1 MSKVV
6 KVIGVIAILIFV
18 PKVVQKVMF
27 RENVDQLMAAATAKA
42 NQDLPKKIDNVTT
55 ATKVEYDAGSKIYR
69 INYTMDR
76 GFSIDPGKVDFFKS
90 TAISQICGGSMKI
103 ILEKKVTI
111 EYLYT
116 YNPDGGADQTMRI
129 AVPPNSCA

>member
-18 PKVVQKVMF
+18 PKIVQKVMF
-27 RENVDQLMAAATAKA
+27 RENVDQLMIAATAKA
-42 NQDLPKKIDNVTT
+42 NQELPKKIDNVTT
-55 ATKVEYDAGSKIYR
+55 ATKVEYDPGSKTYR
-69 INYTMDR
+69 INYTMDQ
-76 GFSIDPGKVDFFKS
+76 GFNIDPGKHDFFKS
-90 TAISQICGGSMKI
+90 TAISQICGGPMKI
-103 ILEKKVTI
+103 MLDKKVTV

-116 YNPDGGADQTMRI
+116 YSPDGRADQTMRI